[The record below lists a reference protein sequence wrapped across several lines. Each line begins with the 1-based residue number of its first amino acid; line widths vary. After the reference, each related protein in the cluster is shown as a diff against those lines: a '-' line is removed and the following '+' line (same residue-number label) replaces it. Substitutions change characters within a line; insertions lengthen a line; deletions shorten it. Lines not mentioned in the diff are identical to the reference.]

1 VQPAVALQHLTG
13 TSQPAPVAVPPGAQ
27 TLAAQLAPS
36 VLTLA
41 ASAPGEHVLT
51 IRVAPE
57 NLGPVTVQAHIGA
70 DGVRIELFSPTDAG
84 RAAMHAVLADLRRD
98 LAGTGI
104 GASLDLSDRGAPA
117 QDPTARE
124 GTGHGG
130 AHGQRSEASGP
141 VLRTAPDVPRPERT
155 TPLTSP
161 TPVRLDVFV

>member
-1 VQPAVALQHLTG
+1 MQPAVALQPVTG
-13 TSQPAPVAVPPGAQ
+13 TSQPVAVAVPAGAQ

-36 VLTLA
+36 IMTLA

-51 IRVAPE
+51 IRVTPE
-57 NLGPVTVQAHIGA
+57 NLGPVTVRAHIGS
-70 DGVRIELFSPTDAG
+70 DGVRIELFTPTEAG
-84 RAAMHAVLADLRRD
+84 RAAVQSVLADLRRD

-104 GASLDLSDRGAPA
+104 GASLDLSHREAPA

-161 TPVRLDVFV
+161 TTVRLDVFV